1 MCEMLTINFHLVNDI
16 FTFQD
21 RCSQNDMYF
30 NPGDKKGLS
39 S

>member
-1 MCEMLTINFHLVNDI
+1 MCDMFKINFHLVNNI

-21 RCSQNDMYF
+21 DCSQNDMYF
-30 NPGDKKGLS
+30 NTGDKKGLS